1 MFGLIVLVELL
12 GVGAAAFFDWDWWV
26 AGLGVAASIIWFDLY
41 SGGSLSD
48 QFKVGSM
55 SFVFRVVGQ
64 ATGLN
69 AMAWLLGCGLSVLL

>member
-41 SGGSLSD
+41 SGGSL
-48 QFKVGSM
+48 
-55 SFVFRVVGQ
+55 
-64 ATGLN
+64 
-69 AMAWLLGCGLSVLL
+69 